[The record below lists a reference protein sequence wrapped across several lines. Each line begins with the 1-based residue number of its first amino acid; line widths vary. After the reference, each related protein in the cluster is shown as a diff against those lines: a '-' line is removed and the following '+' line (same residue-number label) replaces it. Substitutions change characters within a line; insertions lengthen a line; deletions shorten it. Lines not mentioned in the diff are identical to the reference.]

1 MRKGLISPVE
11 SAIPDIALASLQ
23 IELAQFYHPGAVNN
37 MMQKMDACSEA
48 SLSGLSRSLLGAD
61 GIASENSFLSNKEQ
75 ERKLLMISSVEEFK
89 DVVQFLKSEG
99 WEVIQASNAAALNS
113 LKGVKECYVGLIGLD
128 RIIDSELADMEAFM
142 LSNRQIEWI
151 SLLSQDGLHLD
162 SVCRFIRRYCF
173 DYHLR
178 PVDRDRLLM
187 AAGHAYGK
195 SMLGRKLSR
204 ADQYLGCF
212 GMVGTSPVMEEIY
225 RSVEKVHSIS
235 EPVLISG
242 ESGTGKE
249 LVARAIHQL
258 SPRRDKPFIAVNCGA
273 LPPNLIQSELFGHE
287 RGSFTGA
294 HQRKIGRIEAA
305 SGGTIF
311 LDEIGDLPM
320 ELQVNLLHFLQ
331 DKKIE
336 RVGSNVSIPVDAR
349 VIAATHVDLPKA
361 IVQGNFREDL
371 YYRINVLNLKMPP
384 LRERGEDITLLAQE
398 FFKRFSKDRAVAPQG
413 FSQQALHAMKLHAWP
428 GNVRELINRVRSALV
443 MSENRLLQPI
453 DLGLD
458 RKTETGITL
467 ESSRKRIEQ
476 ERLQYVLNRNRNNV
490 TEAARELG
498 VSRATM
504 YRLIKKFREDRIP
517 DS

>member
-1 MRKGLISPVE
+1 M
-11 SAIPDIALASLQ
+11 
-23 IELAQFYHPGAVNN
+23 YN
-37 MMQKMDACSEA
+37 MMEKMDACSEM
-48 SLSGLSRSLLGAD
+48 SLSRLPKSLLDTD
-61 GIASENSFLSNKEQ
+61 GIASENSFLSCREQ
-75 ERKLLMISSVEEFK
+75 ERKLLMISPPDEFQ
-89 DVVQFLKSEG
+89 DIVQLLSAEG
-99 WEVIQASNAAALNS
+99 WEVIQAENVAALNS
-113 LKGVKECYVGLIGLD
+113 LKVAKECYVGLIWLD
-128 RIIDSELADMEAFM
+128 KIIDSDLADIETYM
-142 LSNRQIEWI
+142 LANRQIEWI
-151 SLLSQDGLHLD
+151 SLLSHDELHLD

-178 PVDRDRLLM
+178 PIDRNRLLM
-187 AAGHAYGK
+187 ATGHAYGK
-195 SMLGRKLSR
+195 SMLGRTVLR
-204 ADQYLGCF
+204 ENQYSGRF
-212 GMVGTSPVMEEIY
+212 GMIGISPLMEEIY
-225 RSVEKVHSIS
+225 RSVEKIHSIN

-249 LVARAIHQL
+249 LVARAIHQQ

-273 LPPNLIQSELFGHE
+273 LPSNLIQSELFGHE

-336 RVGSNVSIPVDAR
+336 RVGSNVSISVDAR

-361 IVQGNFREDL
+361 IAQGNFREDL

-384 LRERGEDITLLAQE
+384 LRERGEDIILLAQE
-398 FFKRFSKDRAVAPQG
+398 FFRRFSQDRVLAAQG
-413 FSQQALHAMKLHAWP
+413 FSQQTLHAMKLHSWP
-428 GNVRELINRVRSALV
+428 GNVRELINRVRSAMV
-443 MSENRLLQPI
+443 MSENRMLQPM

-458 RKTETGITL
+458 RKSERKDGISL
-467 ESSRKRIEQ
+467 ESSRNRIEQ
-476 ERLQYVLNRNRNNV
+476 ERLQHVLSRNRNNV

-504 YRLIKKFREDRIP
+504 YRLIRKFKEGHFP
-517 DS
+517 DT